1 MHGVKYGVKTDQ
13 TSHFHISWSFTE
25 TQRRSWDVNSTSR
38 FLCIGETT
46 IVALQTTVW
55 KSYLWSKQLIKI
67 WKYLELSDVVVPPLS
82 RRETD
87 ASLWTLAPAGG
98 RFPGWQHVYTCT
110 IWLKLR
116 LELQGDPILTSVLC
130 IKGFNRLNNSDT
142 CRIVHLPRKCRSC
155 DFRLSGFLTLPDTNQ
170 FSVTPTTSAQIQ
182 LMIDVTTWKCWK
194 SSDWLVYI
202 KHFYSHQ
209 TFDPV
214 TRVHVNMANVSRH
227 CCWCIPGKVWQ
238 KAFMCEH
245 AVILLKRTLRSS
257 TSQSRQRGPVT
268 VLPLPVTHQTS
279 TVHRRS
285 RQSEAAHQAVMHIM
299 NLYHGGLKST

>member
-1 MHGVKYGVKTDQ
+1 MIIYGNTTKKLRCQQHV
-13 TSHFHISWSFTE
+13 SVFVHWWNHN
-25 TQRRSWDVNSTSR
+25 RRITNYSLEVVFMIQAINQD
-38 FLCIGETT
+38 L
-46 IVALQTTVW
+46 
-55 KSYLWSKQLIKI
+55 KI
-67 WKYLELSDVVVPPLS
+67 FGTF
-82 RRETD
+82 RRRCAASL